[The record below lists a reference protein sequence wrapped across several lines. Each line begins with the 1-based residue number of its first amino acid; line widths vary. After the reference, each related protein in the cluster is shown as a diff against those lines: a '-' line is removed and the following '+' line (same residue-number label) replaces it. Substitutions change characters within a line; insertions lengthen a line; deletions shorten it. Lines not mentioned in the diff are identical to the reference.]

1 MSEGTHNTDLL
12 KQQFDPE
19 TGEELYQVITY
30 DEDNNPHRKIKRKS
44 ELTEE
49 EINSNNA
56 RLYYDYEGI
65 PMNGL
70 LWESGHFM
78 KALLSF
84 DQEKINEIWN
94 NPTERGYLLL
104 ALHDQFIMGLLTL
117 LVTFITGEFADV
129 DKPLDGNKVRQ
140 AVKNMGPGEQLAY
153 NVI

>member
-49 EINSNNA
+49 EVNSNNA

-70 LWESGHFM
+70 LWETGHFM
-78 KALLSF
+78 KALLTF
-84 DQEKINEIWN
+84 DQEKINEI
-94 NPTERGYLLL
+94 
-104 ALHDQFIMGLLTL
+104 
-117 LVTFITGEFADV
+117 
-129 DKPLDGNKVRQ
+129 
-140 AVKNMGPGEQLAY
+140 
-153 NVI
+153 